1 MPVFTFSLK
10 QNHTCKHPSNRHK
23 QIRIMTPGITL
34 VATSQ
39 GDRHAVRSGIS
50 DDGKPQTCQANKL
63 SDACTILLGFV
74 KYIIAALSTE

>member
-1 MPVFTFSLK
+1 MYACFHFFAQKKSY
-10 QNHTCKHPSNRHK
+10 PSQGDRHAV
-23 QIRIMTPGITL
+23 RSGISDDITG
-34 VATSQ
+34 ASQ